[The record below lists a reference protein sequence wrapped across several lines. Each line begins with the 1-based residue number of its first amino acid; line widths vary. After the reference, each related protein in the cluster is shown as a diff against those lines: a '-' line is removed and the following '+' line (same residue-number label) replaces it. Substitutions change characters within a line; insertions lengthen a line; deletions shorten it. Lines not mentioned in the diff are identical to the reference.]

1 MQASNDTPGVY
12 PDDFAEFEAARQP
25 GTPKATPSED
35 SPKESETAGE
45 SETQDDKEQ
54 TDGDTAEG
62 GEGEDEGEKP
72 KSKRGIDKRF
82 RELTSKIRGLEAALA
97 AAKPES
103 TPEVAKPAASAPAE
117 GKPVAGNFETY
128 EEYTEALTLW
138 TIDQRESKRAADQ
151 SRKQLEAA
159 QNEAAAQWDKRLD
172 EARKK
177 LEDFDELVLENDQV
191 NITDAMKQAIFE
203 ADRGPEVAY
212 FLAQNPAE
220 AERIAKL
227 SPVAAVR
234 AIGKIED
241 GLTPKAKAAPTTK
254 PKVSS
259 APAPIT
265 PSSRPAANSAKKP
278 LGEVSD
284 YAEYER
290 RRAAGER

>member
-1 MQASNDTPGVY
+1 MTEPNDTPEVY
-12 PDDFAEFEAARQP
+12 PDDFADFEAARQP
-25 GTPKATPSED
+25 GATKAAPSED
-35 SPKESETAGE
+35 SRESETAGE
-45 SETQDDKEQ
+45 SETQEDQEQ
-54 TDGDTAEG
+54 TDGDSAE
-62 GEGEDEGEKP
+62 GEGEGEGEKP

-172 EARKK
+172 EARKQ
-177 LEDFDELVLENDQV
+177 LEDFDDLVLENDQV

-212 FLAQNPAE
+212 FLATNPAE

>member
-1 MQASNDTPGVY
+1 MQASNDTPEVY
-12 PDDFAEFEAARQP
+12 PDDFADFEAARR
-25 GTPKATPSED
+25 GDTPKATPSED
-35 SPKESETAGE
+35 SKESETADE
-45 SETQDDKEQ
+45 SETTDDKEQ
-54 TDGDTAEG
+54 TDGDNAEG
-62 GEGEDEGEKP
+62 GEGEDEKP

-82 RELTSKIRGLEAALA
+82 RELTTKIRGLEAALA

-172 EARKK
+172 AARKQ

-284 YAEYER
+284 FAEYER

>member
-1 MQASNDTPGVY
+1 MQASNDTPEVY
-12 PDDFAEFEAARQP
+12 PDDFADFEAARR
-25 GTPKATPSED
+25 GDTPKATPSED
-35 SPKESETAGE
+35 SKESETADE
-45 SETQDDKEQ
+45 SETTDDKEQ
-54 TDGDTAEG
+54 TDGDNAEG
-62 GEGEDEGEKP
+62 GEGEDEKP

-82 RELTSKIRGLEAALA
+82 RELTTKIRGLEAALA

-128 EEYTEALTLW
+128 EEYTEALTLC
-138 TIDQRESKRAADQ
+138 TIDPRESKRAADQ

-241 GLTPKAKAAPTTK
+241 GLTPAKTAAPSKK

-284 YAEYER
+284 FAEYER